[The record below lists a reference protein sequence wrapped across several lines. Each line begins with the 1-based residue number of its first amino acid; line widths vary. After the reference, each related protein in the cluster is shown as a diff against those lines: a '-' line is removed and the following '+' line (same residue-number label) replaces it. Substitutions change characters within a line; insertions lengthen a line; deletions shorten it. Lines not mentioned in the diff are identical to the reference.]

1 MPSRKAGTTLRKKY
15 GRTECPGTTL
25 ILFKIQTSKRM
36 TPKNID
42 HHRKAAEHHEH
53 AARHIREAANHQ
65 ARERH
70 QAARHHAL
78 LAFGQHLHATYHT
91 EEAAKYPAKGNG
103 TN

>member
-15 GRTECPGTTL
+15 GRTECPGTNL
-25 ILFKIQTSKRM
+25 ILFKIETSKRM

-42 HHRKAAEHHEH
+42 HHRKAAEHQKH
-53 AARHIREAANHQ
+53 AARHNREAANHH
-65 ARERH
+65 ASDRH

-78 LAFGQHLHATYHT
+78 LAFGHHLHATYHA
-91 EEAAKYPAKGNG
+91 EEAVKCLAKANG